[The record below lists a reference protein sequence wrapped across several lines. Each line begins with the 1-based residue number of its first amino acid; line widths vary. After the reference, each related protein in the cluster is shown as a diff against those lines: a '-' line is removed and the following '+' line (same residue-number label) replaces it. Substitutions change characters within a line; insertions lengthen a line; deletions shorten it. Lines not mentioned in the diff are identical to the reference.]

1 MKSHRRVV
9 DHPEV
14 AAMERR
20 LIKSHNTIEAHL
32 HALYRTGTIQMLIR
46 STASG
51 LRTLSQ
57 VFAFRLFTPSCVK
70 HPSHEKDQELAAT
83 RHTFHRH

>member
-9 DHPEV
+9 DYPEV

-32 HALYRTGTIQMLIR
+32 HALYRTGTIQKLIG
-46 STASG
+46 ST
-51 LRTLSQ
+51 
-57 VFAFRLFTPSCVK
+57 VCVK
-70 HPSHEKDQELAAT
+70 HPSREKDQELAAT